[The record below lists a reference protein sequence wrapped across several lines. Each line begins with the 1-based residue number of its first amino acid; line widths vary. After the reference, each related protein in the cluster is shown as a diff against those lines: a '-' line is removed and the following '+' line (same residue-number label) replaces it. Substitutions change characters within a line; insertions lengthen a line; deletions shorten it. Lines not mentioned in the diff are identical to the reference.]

1 MTWYAVAM
9 SWLDFNALLL
19 AASLCVRLED
29 WESTATYLPGGAVET
44 TAGATA
50 SAGFFVSEIADRVH
64 GSRAHR
70 LSHPDFAGD
79 GERSE
84 RNGGESEC
92 ADNQNFHFQYSSS
105 AIREG
110 NHGASS
116 AARQF

>member
-1 MTWYAVAM
+1 MSWYAIGM
-9 SWLDFNALLL
+9 SWLDFNLFIWPL
-19 AASLCVRLED
+19 ALCVRLED
-29 WESTATYLPGGAVET
+29 LESTATYLPGGAVET

-50 SAGFFVSEIADRVH
+50 SAGFFVSEIADRIH

-79 GERSE
+79 GERCE

-92 ADNQNFHFQYSSS
+92 AEDQNFHFQYSSS
-105 AIREG
+105 SIREG